1 MNDEELCKIKLSKR
15 IVWPINLQPK
25 IFFNLYLGD
34 KLLGYWVGKIQ
45 LMKVKKVVCLAK
57 KNHYKITIR
66 CIKIST
72 QICSVC
78 GHTCLQSVS
87 CLQWLKFMCGKD
99 SQILALDSINI
110 ASFLAPC
117 YGNVPKL
124 GLTLH
129 KMLWIFKEKW
139 ISNLHI

>member
-1 MNDEELCKIKLSKR
+1 
-15 IVWPINLQPK
+15 
-25 IFFNLYLGD
+25 
-34 KLLGYWVGKIQ
+34 
-45 LMKVKKVVCLAK
+45 MKVKKVVCLAK

-66 CIKIST
+66 CVKIST

-78 GHTCLQSVS
+78 GHTCLQSAS
-87 CLQWLKFMCGKD
+87 CLQWLKFMCGRD

-117 YGNVPKL
+117 YGNAPKL

-129 KMLWIFKEKW
+129 KMLWIFKKEM
-139 ISNLHI
+139 NFQPPHITLTHPSYGIQINFGHLVMEW